1 MVSTAMDNPDAR
13 GPQQTGKTPRKAV
26 IAGWIGS
33 FLEYYDF
40 FIYGTAAALVFGK
53 VFFPTADPT
62 TGTLLSLATYGVA
75 YVARPVGSVFMGH
88 LGDRYGRK
96 RVLVLTVTLMGVATF
111 LVGCLPSYNSIGIL
125 APILLVTL
133 RLLQGLAASGEQA
146 GANSL
151 SLEHAPE
158 RRRALLTSFTLAGTQ
173 AGLVVATALW
183 LPLASLPT
191 NELDSWGWRIPFWLS
206 AVVTVAGLI
215 IRRRLTEAPAFQQ
228 IEADDQQPRLPLASL
243 LAEHWPNVL
252 RVAFG
257 ALASTVSTIVA
268 VYALSFAVKTVGL
281 NETTM
286 LWVLIAA
293 NLVAMAAIPLWAKLA
308 DRIGRKP
315 VFIFGALG
323 SGALM
328 FAYLAAIAGG
338 SYVLIFIIG
347 IAMSGLVY
355 SAQNGIWPSLYGEMF
370 PTRVRLSG
378 MAIGTQIGFAL
389 GGLAPTVADWIAG
402 KGTSGWVPV
411 AAMTFGASVLAAIA
425 IATARETAHVSLA
438 EIDGLEPTPA
448 PPAARVSSDGG
459 AGADGGNEISSSLR
473 APSARSRL
481 GRSAPQTLQGQRGP
495 ERSGP

>member
-1 MVSTAMDNPDAR
+1 MSTAMDTPDPR
-13 GPQQTGKTPRKAV
+13 GPGEAGKTPRKAI

-53 VFFPTADPT
+53 VFFPTADPA
-62 TGTLLSLATYGVA
+62 TGTLLSFATYGVA
-75 YVARPVGSVFMGH
+75 YVMRPIGSVFMGH
-88 LGDRYGRK
+88 LGDRHGRK
-96 RVLVLTVTLMGVATF
+96 RVLVLTITLMGTATF
-111 LVGCLPSYNSIGIL
+111 LVGCLPSYNSIGLL
-125 APILLVTL
+125 APILLVAL

-151 SLEHAPE
+151 SLEHSPE
-158 RRRALLTSFTLAGTQ
+158 GSRAFHTSFTLAGTQ

-183 LPLASLPT
+183 LPIGSLPDSQ
-191 NELDSWGWRIPFWLS
+191 LDSWGWRIPFWLS
-206 AVVTVAGLI
+206 AIVTIAGLI

-228 IEADDQQPRLPLASL
+228 VEAEEEQPRVPLASL
-243 LAEHWPNVL
+243 LADHWPNVV

-257 ALASTVSTIVA
+257 GLASTVSTIVA
-268 VYALSFAVKTVGL
+268 VYALAFAVKTVGL
-281 NETTM
+281 DDTTM
-286 LWVLIAA
+286 LWVIIAA

-308 DRIGRKP
+308 DRVGRKP

-338 SYVLIFIIG
+338 SYVLIFIVG
-347 IAMSGLVY
+347 IAMSGVVY

-389 GGLAPTVADWIAG
+389 GGFAPTVADWIAG
-402 KGTSGWVPV
+402 DGTSGWVPV
-411 AAMTFGASVLAAIA
+411 ATMTFGASVLAAIA
-425 IATARETAHVSLA
+425 IFTAKETAHVSLA
-438 EIDGLEPTPA
+438 QIDGLDPDT
-448 PPAARVSSDGG
+448 AASAGAISSDGG
-459 AGADGGNEISSSLR
+459 AVPAGADEISSSPR

-495 ERSGP
+495 GRSSP